1 MKRWT
6 ETISRY
12 ARAAFWPALV
22 FALVMAVLPKPPEL
36 PTDNLGD
43 KFNHMLAFFTLAMLA
58 GAGWPRFPVVRLVA
72 GLSLMGAGIEVVQMI
87 PALHRTAD
95 WRDWMADSVAIL
107 AALVPVSILRHLN
120 ARAGS
125 A

>member
-12 ARAAFWPALV
+12 ARAAFWPVLV

-36 PTDNLGD
+36 PTDSLGD
-43 KFNHMLAFFTLAMLA
+43 KFHHMMAFFTLTVLA
-58 GAGWPRFPVVRLVA
+58 GGGWPRFPVVRLLF
-72 GLSLMGAGIEVVQMI
+72 GLSLVGAGIEAVQMI

-95 WRDWMADSVAIL
+95 WRDWLADSVAIL

-120 ARAGS
+120 TRARS